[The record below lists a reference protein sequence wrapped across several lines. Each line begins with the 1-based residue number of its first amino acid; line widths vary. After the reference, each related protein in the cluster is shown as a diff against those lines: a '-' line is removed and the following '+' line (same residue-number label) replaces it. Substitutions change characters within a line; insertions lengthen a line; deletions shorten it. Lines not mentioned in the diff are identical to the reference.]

1 MSKQKKFTISV
12 SRGVNDSV
20 SRYRVSR
27 AFFLVTGIVLV
38 AFFSFFTLSMLHYY
52 HMWKD
57 FDDYALLKNKFT
69 QLSKENEAFRLVARQ
84 LNEKVSSLEVSSKKL
99 EMISGLTGEGLGGVG
114 GPSPFVPSELDSQSL
129 SKHFRSLERRSISLG
144 ASLRQLQGLYNT
156 RIILL
161 ASTPAIMPVQGYPSG
176 NFGYRKDPFNG
187 EREFHPGIDIS
198 SPRGNKVMATADG
211 VVAFAGRKI
220 GYGKLIKIKHRF
232 GISTLYGHLGS
243 ITVKHGQ
250 SIRKGDLIGYVG
262 STGRTTGPHL
272 HYEVRLNSQPLNPLR
287 FFRDSGS

>member
-1 MSKQKKFTISV
+1 MSKQEKFTISV
-12 SRGVNDSV
+12 SRGINDSV
-20 SRYRVSR
+20 SRYRISR
-27 AFFLVTGIVLV
+27 TFFLTTSIVLV

-57 FDDYALLKNKFT
+57 FDDYTLLKNKFT

-84 LNEKVSSLEVSSKKL
+84 LNEKVSSLEVSSKKI

-129 SKHFRSLERRSISLG
+129 SKHFRSLERRSINLG
-144 ASLRQLQGLYNT
+144 ASLRQLQDLYNT

-211 VVAFAGRKI
+211 VVTFAGQKI

-243 ITVKHGQ
+243 ITVKPGQ
-250 SIRKGDLIGYVG
+250 STRKGDLIGYVG